1 MSIPTK
7 RVSRV
12 PEEVKKGLEITKQV
26 APVVGEV
33 VVGLAPKKDK
43 HDVKVKVAAGL
54 SILYIVIDLITKFI

>member
-12 PEEVKKGLEITKQV
+12 PEKVEKAIEITKQV

-33 VVGLAPKKDK
+33 VVGLAPKKDR
-43 HDVKVKVAAGL
+43 HDMKIRVGAAL
-54 SILYIVIDLITKFI
+54 SILYIVIDLITKFL

>member
-12 PEEVKKGLEITKQV
+12 PEKAIEITKQV

-33 VVGLAPKKDK
+33 VVGLTPKKDRQDMK
-43 HDVKVKVAAGL
+43 IKVGAIL